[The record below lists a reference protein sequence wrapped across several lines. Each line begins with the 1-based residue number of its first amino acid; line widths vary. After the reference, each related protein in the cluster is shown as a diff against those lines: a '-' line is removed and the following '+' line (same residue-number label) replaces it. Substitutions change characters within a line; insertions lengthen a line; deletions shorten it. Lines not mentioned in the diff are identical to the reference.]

1 MALWPYPRKHFYLFC
16 EWVASMDFAFALFG
30 GLVITGGVVLWD
42 RLQRPKEPDFKGKET
57 IGTDSR
63 TAGIIIEYA
72 RAFFPVILVVFVL
85 RSFIVEP
92 FRIPSGSMLP
102 SLYIGDFILV
112 SKFSYGIRLPLINQK
127 VFSIGTPKRGE
138 VLVFRYPHD
147 EKTNYIKRIV
157 GLPGDIVDYKN
168 KRLRINGN
176 VVDLQKSNREDTE
189 QGTQSNEQ
197 VRVHIERLGK
207 SSHGILLDTSLGSRD
222 YTRIVVP
229 PDKYFVMGDNRD
241 HSNDSRFWGFVPEE
255 NIVGRA
261 FFVWFSWDSNK
272 NDHFWNDYIGGGA
285 NWPRIGT
292 TID

>member
-63 TAGIIIEYA
+63 TAGIVIEYA

-147 EKTNYIKRIV
+147 EKTNYIKRVV

>member
-1 MALWPYPRKHFYLFC
+1 LALCPYPRKHFYLFC

-42 RLQRPKEPDFKGKET
+42 RLQRSKET
-57 IGTDSR
+57 VGTDSR
-63 TAGIIIEYA
+63 TAGIVIEYA

-147 EKTNYIKRIV
+147 EKTNYIKRVV

-197 VRVHIERLGK
+197 VRVHIERLGE

-222 YTRIVVP
+222 YTRIIVP
-229 PDKYFVMGDNRD
+229 PDKFFVMGDNRD

-285 NWPRIGT
+285 NWPRIGS

>member
-1 MALWPYPRKHFYLFC
+1 
-16 EWVASMDFAFALFG
+16 MDFAFALFG

-42 RLQRPKEPDFKGKET
+42 RLQRPKGTDFKDNES
-57 IGTDSR
+57 IGSGSR
-63 TAGIIIEYA
+63 VAGIVIEYA

-112 SKFSYGIRLPLINQK
+112 SKFSYGIRLPLVNQK

-147 EKTNYIKRIV
+147 EKTNFIKRVV
-157 GLPGDIVDYKN
+157 GLPGDIIDYKN
-168 KRLRINGN
+168 KRLRINGTI
-176 VVDLQKSNREDTE
+176 VDLQKSNREGTE
-189 QGTQSNEQ
+189 QSTQFSNQ
-197 VRVHIERLGK
+197 VRQYIERLGK
-207 SSHGILLDTSLGSRD
+207 SSHGILLDASLGSRD

-229 PDKYFVMGDNRD
+229 PDHFFVMGDNRD

-261 FFVWFSWDSNK
+261 FFVWFSWDSKK
-272 NDHFWNDYIGGGA
+272 NDHIWNYYIGGGA
-285 NWPRIGT
+285 NWPRIGNS
-292 TID
+292 ID

>member
-1 MALWPYPRKHFYLFC
+1 
-16 EWVASMDFAFALFG
+16 MDFAFALFG

-147 EKTNYIKRIV
+147 EKTNYIKRVV

>member
-147 EKTNYIKRIV
+147 EKTNYIKRVV

-176 VVDLQKSNREDTE
+176 VVDLQKSNREDKE

-197 VRVHIERLGK
+197 VRGYIERLGK

-222 YTRIVVP
+222 YTRIIVP
-229 PDKYFVMGDNRD
+229 PDKFFVMGDNRD

>member
-1 MALWPYPRKHFYLFC
+1 
-16 EWVASMDFAFALFG
+16 MDFAFALFG

-42 RLQRPKEPDFKGKET
+42 RLQRSKET

-63 TAGIIIEYA
+63 TAGIVIEYA
-72 RAFFPVILVVFVL
+72 RAFFHVILFVFVL

-147 EKTNYIKRIV
+147 EKTNYIKRVV

-168 KRLRINGN
+168 KTKGFFIYRHGQLISL
-176 VVDLQKSNREDTE
+176 VPQKN
-189 QGTQSNEQ
+189 QIKNFAW
-197 VRVHIERLGK
+197 V
-207 SSHGILLDTSLGSRD
+207 
-222 YTRIVVP
+222 YT
-229 PDKYFVMGDNRD
+229 N
-241 HSNDSRFWGFVPEE
+241 
-255 NIVGRA
+255 
-261 FFVWFSWDSNK
+261 
-272 NDHFWNDYIGGGA
+272 
-285 NWPRIGT
+285 
-292 TID
+292 

>member
-1 MALWPYPRKHFYLFC
+1 MALCPYPRKHFYLFC
-16 EWVASMDFAFALFG
+16 EWVARMDFAFALFG

-42 RLQRPKEPDFKGKET
+42 RLQRSKET

-63 TAGIIIEYA
+63 TAGIVIEYA

-147 EKTNYIKRIV
+147 EKTNYIKRVV

-176 VVDLQKSNREDTE
+176 VVDLQKSNREDKE

-197 VRVHIERLGK
+197 VRVHIERLGV
-207 SSHGILLDTSLGSRD
+207 SSHGILLDTSRGSRD
-222 YTRIVVP
+222 YTRIIVP
-229 PDKYFVMGDNRD
+229 PDKFFVMGDNRD

-285 NWPRIGT
+285 NWPRIGS

>member
-42 RLQRPKEPDFKGKET
+42 RLQRPKETDFKGKKT

-176 VVDLQKSNREDTE
+176 VIDLQKSNREDTE

>member
-63 TAGIIIEYA
+63 TAGIVIEYA

-147 EKTNYIKRIV
+147 EKTNYIKRVV

-197 VRVHIERLGK
+197 VRVHIELLGK
-207 SSHGILLDTSLGSRD
+207 SSHGILLDTSLGSRA
-222 YTRIVVP
+222 YMRIIVP
-229 PDKYFVMGDNRD
+229 PDKFFVMGDNRD

-261 FFVWFSWDSNK
+261 VFGWFSWDSNK

>member
-147 EKTNYIKRIV
+147 EKTNYIKRVV
-157 GLPGDIVDYKN
+157 GVPGDIVDYKN

-176 VVDLQKSNREDTE
+176 VVDLQKSNQEDTE
-189 QGTQSNEQ
+189 QGTQSNEH
-197 VRVHIERLGK
+197 VRVHIERLGE

-272 NDHFWNDYIGGGA
+272 NNHFWNDYIGGGA
-285 NWPRIGT
+285 NWPRIGS

>member
-147 EKTNYIKRIV
+147 EKTNYIKRVV

-241 HSNDSRFWGFVPEE
+241 HSNDSRFCGFVPEE

-285 NWPRIGT
+285 NWPRIGN

>member
-1 MALWPYPRKHFYLFC
+1 
-16 EWVASMDFAFALFG
+16 MDFSFALFG

-42 RLQRPKEPDFKGKET
+42 RLQRPKETDFKGKET
-57 IGTDSR
+57 ISTDSR
-63 TAGIIIEYA
+63 PTGIIIEYA

-127 VFSIGTPKRGE
+127 VFSIGIPKRGE

-147 EKTNYIKRIV
+147 EKTNYIKRVV

-168 KRLRINGN
+168 KRLRINGK
-176 VVDLQKSNREDTE
+176 VVDLQKSNRQNTK

-197 VRVHIERLGK
+197 VRVYIERLGK

-222 YTRIVVP
+222 YTRIIVP
-229 PDKYFVMGDNRD
+229 PGKYFVMGDNRD

-272 NDHFWNDYIGGGA
+272 SDHFWNDYIGGGA
-285 NWPRIGT
+285 NWPRIGN

>member
-147 EKTNYIKRIV
+147 EKTNYIKRVI

-222 YTRIVVP
+222 YTRIIVP
-229 PDKYFVMGDNRD
+229 PDKFFVMGDNRD

>member
-1 MALWPYPRKHFYLFC
+1 
-16 EWVASMDFAFALFG
+16 MDFAFALFG

-42 RLQRPKEPDFKGKET
+42 RLQRSKEA

-63 TAGIIIEYA
+63 TAGIVIEYA

-147 EKTNYIKRIV
+147 EK
-157 GLPGDIVDYKN
+157 N
-168 KRLRINGN
+168 KL
-176 VVDLQKSNREDTE
+176 
-189 QGTQSNEQ
+189 
-197 VRVHIERLGK
+197 
-207 SSHGILLDTSLGSRD
+207 
-222 YTRIVVP
+222 Y
-229 PDKYFVMGDNRD
+229 
-241 HSNDSRFWGFVPEE
+241 
-255 NIVGRA
+255 
-261 FFVWFSWDSNK
+261 
-272 NDHFWNDYIGGGA
+272 
-285 NWPRIGT
+285 
-292 TID
+292 

>member
-85 RSFIVEP
+85 RSFVVEP

-147 EKTNYIKRIV
+147 EKTNYIKRVV

-222 YTRIVVP
+222 YTRIIVP
-229 PDKYFVMGDNRD
+229 PDKFFVMGDNRD

>member
-1 MALWPYPRKHFYLFC
+1 LALCPYPRKHFYLFC

-42 RLQRPKEPDFKGKET
+42 RLQRSKET

-63 TAGIIIEYA
+63 TAGIVIEYA

-147 EKTNYIKRIV
+147 EKTNYIKRVV

-176 VVDLQKSNREDTE
+176 VVDLQKSNRQDTE

-197 VRVHIERLGK
+197 VRVYIERLGK
-207 SSHGILLDTSLGSRD
+207 SSHGILLDTSLRSRD
-222 YTRIVVP
+222 YTRIIVP
-229 PDKYFVMGDNRD
+229 PDKFFVMGDNRD

>member
-1 MALWPYPRKHFYLFC
+1 LALWPYPRKHFYLFC

-42 RLQRPKEPDFKGKET
+42 RLQRPKETDLKGKET

-63 TAGIIIEYA
+63 TARIIIEYA
-72 RAFFPVILVVFVL
+72 RAFFPVILIVFVL

-112 SKFSYGIRLPLINQK
+112 SKFSYGIRLPLVNQK
-127 VFSIGTPKRGE
+127 VFSIGTPRRGE

-147 EKTNYIKRIV
+147 EKTNYIKRVV

-176 VVDLQKSNREDTE
+176 VVDLQKSNREETG
-189 QGTQSNEQ
+189 QGAQSNEQ

-207 SSHGILLDTSLGSRD
+207 SSHGILLDASLGSRD
-222 YTRIVVP
+222 YTRIIVP

-285 NWPRIGT
+285 NWSRIGN

>member
-1 MALWPYPRKHFYLFC
+1 
-16 EWVASMDFAFALFG
+16 MDFAFALFG

-147 EKTNYIKRIV
+147 EKTNYIKRVV

-176 VVDLQKSNREDTE
+176 VVDLQKSNREDKE

-222 YTRIVVP
+222 YTRIIVP
-229 PDKYFVMGDNRD
+229 PGKFFVMGDNRD

>member
-42 RLQRPKEPDFKGKET
+42 RLQRSKGT

-63 TAGIIIEYA
+63 TAGIVIEYA

-147 EKTNYIKRIV
+147 EKTNYIKRVV

-222 YTRIVVP
+222 YTRIIVP
-229 PDKYFVMGDNRD
+229 PDKFFVMGDNRD

>member
-1 MALWPYPRKHFYLFC
+1 LALWPYPRKHFYLFC

-147 EKTNYIKRIV
+147 EKTNYIKRVV

-222 YTRIVVP
+222 YTRIIVP